1 MDLILAL
8 WVTNPNPLG
17 GGGENTNSQGFGVP
31 LKIEISPEYI
41 IDESGKIC
49 KHQILESLLDGVL
62 TPGDVYS
69 RWIREL
75 VEEEDD
81 GRRVAPLVMESLVDA
96 ITWVRS
102 MQDCK

>member
-31 LKIEISPEYI
+31 LKIKISSKYV
-41 IDESGKIC
+41 IDNSGKIR
-49 KHQILESLLDGVL
+49 KHQILESRLDGIL
-62 TPGDVYS
+62 THGNAYL
-69 RWIREL
+69 RWIRGL
-75 VEEEDD
+75 VGEEDD